1 MLQIFIG
8 ILCCLGMASSLFLYL
23 KNYKSK
29 YNKNMDPSSLSS
41 TFYKTGWKFRVLLI
55 VMALFLI
62 YPVLLAN
69 GMYTS
74 GGWQYTSP
82 YELMA
87 WGKFAFAVAVGG
99 IFGVALNADFMKKE
113 NTPHVV
119 AAGGLAAAGAFAGC
133 LMREEW
139 YVGLGVWLAF
149 LGYYLW
155 KQYKNK
161 KAGNPDAFALYM
173 EEVAFYSLPTCLII
187 FIIGNYLF

>member
-1 MLQIFIG
+1 MIELLIG
-8 ILCCLGMASSLFLYL
+8 IGCCLGMAGTLWGYL
-23 KNYKSK
+23 KWTKNK
-29 YNKNMDPSSLSS
+29 YYDGKDQSSLSN
-41 TFYKTGWKFRVLLI
+41 TFYHTGWKF
-55 VMALFLI
+55 
-62 YPVLLAN
+62 LAN

-74 GGWQYTSP
+74 GGWQYTAP
-82 YELMA
+82 YSLLA

-113 NTPHVV
+113 NMPHVV
-119 AAGGLAAAGAFAGC
+119 AAGGLAAVGAFAGC
-133 LMREEW
+133 LLREEW

-173 EEVAFYSLPTCLII
+173 EEVAFYSLPACLAI